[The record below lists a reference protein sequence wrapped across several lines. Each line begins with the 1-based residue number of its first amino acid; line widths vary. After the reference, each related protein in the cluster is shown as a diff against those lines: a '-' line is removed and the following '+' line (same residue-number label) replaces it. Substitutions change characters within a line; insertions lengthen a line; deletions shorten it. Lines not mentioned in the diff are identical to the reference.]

1 MFPCIWLRTVLSSV
15 FLSIWGRDSLAAKIE
30 RASEWNSGREW
41 QIVELFHIANL
52 IDCFVYS
59 MSDSKWC
66 ETQKCHLQK
75 KREKNKHMKY
85 NLQTRKEK
93 KDKRA
98 QQKEKEFEESSI
110 YISQRFRRTNNQ
122 NIYCGLQSHEFVKN
136 K

>member
-52 IDCFVYS
+52 IDCFMYS

-75 KREKNKHMKY
+75 KREKNKHMKH
-85 NLQTRKEK
+85 NLQTRKKIKELNRK
-93 KDKRA
+93 KKNSKNQA
-98 QQKEKEFEESSI
+98 FT
-110 YISQRFRRTNNQ
+110 FRNDFGTRITKIFIVGYNRMNSLK
-122 NIYCGLQSHEFVKN
+122 IN